1 MIKVLFICAG
11 GISTSFLE
19 QNTKKAFNAQG
30 IDVDILARSATE
42 LDDYIDDVDIVLLA
56 PQVSYMK
63 DDIKAMCEAHNKP
76 FIEIPM
82 SVYGRMNGK
91 KVRDMILAKL
101 GQEG

>member
-19 QNTKKAFNAQG
+19 QNTKKAFKDKG
-30 IDVDILARSATE
+30 LDVDIRARSATE
-42 LDDYIDDVDIVLLA
+42 LDNYIDDVDIVLLA

-63 DDIKAMCEAHNKP
+63 QDIIEMCEQHHKP

-82 SVYGRMNGK
+82 STYGRMDGK

-101 GQEG
+101 EQ